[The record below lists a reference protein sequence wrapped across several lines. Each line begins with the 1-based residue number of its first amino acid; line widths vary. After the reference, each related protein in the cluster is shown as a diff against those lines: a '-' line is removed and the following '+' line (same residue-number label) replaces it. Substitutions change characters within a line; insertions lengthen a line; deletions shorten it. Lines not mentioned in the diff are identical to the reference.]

1 VFGAVKQK
9 AILTGAQ
16 MRIVSDAKHKL
27 ETDLRLVAEWCC
39 KNSLLINLEKTKFLL
54 VGTRQ
59 LLNLLSDDMS
69 LNFLN
74 KTIVP
79 FTSISDLG
87 IILDRNSRADFHFF

>member
-1 VFGAVKQK
+1 MVEFWNTLHPPPPPVH
-9 AILTGAQ
+9 ILYD
-16 MRIVSDAKHKL
+16 R
-27 ETDLRLVAEWCC
+27 
-39 KNSLLINLEKTKFLL
+39 SLNPEKTKFLL

-79 FTSISDLG
+79 VTSISDLE
-87 IILDRNSRADFHFF
+87 IILDRNLTYNEHITQLSSECMAKLCQII